1 MQLKLTLMKND
12 YVKPLDSKVVYI
24 SIPKE
29 LEILLNNR
37 YFITSIKTEGLSQD
51 HECRVQGG
59 E

>member
-1 MQLKLTLMKND
+1 MQLKLSLMKND
-12 YVKPLDSKVVYI
+12 YERPLDYKVVYI
-24 SIPKE
+24 SVPNE

-37 YFITSIKTEGLSQD
+37 YFITSVKTEGLKQD

>member
-1 MQLKLTLMKND
+1 MQLRLTLMKND
-12 YVKPLDSKVVYI
+12 YVETLDHKVVYI
-24 SIPKE
+24 SVPKE

-37 YFITSIKTEGLSQD
+37 YYITSVKTEGLSLD